1 MSEENVRKMSNN
13 VFKRYYAKSVDDDQ
27 NHDFDPKDI
36 IELIV
41 LIIMPEDL
49 PVHHVWDPDCLDR
62 LLGCWKRS
70 PQTKAA
76 TGYYLLRII
85 YSVITVHSAVIFA
98 GVITYSA
105 LKVTNCISEDSDS
118 SSCGTKKDVENDDSL
133 ECTKLWGIIKP
144 DSLLTVIGTAS
155 AIVLALSAALVGTA
169 MDVTSYRRQIG
180 LAGNIFMII
189 GMIMCLSLLE
199 PTETTLIISSIG
211 LIIILIF
218 KDFVSMQLDSYG
230 PELSAIPAEIGSAI
244 SGGFTWSLISNVLLI
259 IVWSIVGMGMSND
272 TYGFVVTI
280 GSVVMMLLLSVLT
293 YRRLP
298 DVPAETTLILV
309 F

>member
-1 MSEENVRKMSNN
+1 
-13 VFKRYYAKSVDDDQ
+13 
-27 NHDFDPKDI
+27 
-36 IELIV
+36 
-41 LIIMPEDL
+41 MPEDL

-199 PTETTLIISSIG
+199 PT
-211 LIIILIF
+211 
-218 KDFVSMQLDSYG
+218 
-230 PELSAIPAEIGSAI
+230 
-244 SGGFTWSLISNVLLI
+244 
-259 IVWSIVGMGMSND
+259 
-272 TYGFVVTI
+272 
-280 GSVVMMLLLSVLT
+280 
-293 YRRLP
+293 
-298 DVPAETTLILV
+298 
-309 F
+309 